1 MRSVCAGLLVQIVT
15 FSYYSFT
22 PVQGLDFCATLVF
35 LTPWGVIY
43 ISFNISI
50 ITGPKEQKMPR
61 LPKGF
66 QSSTDAYMLVYT
78 SESHKPNS
86 NEVKLSDKLQDYVD
100 TENKGFTDTCEEIIS
115 GKVFFNS

>member
-1 MRSVCAGLLVQIVT
+1 MCWFVGSDSYILLL
-15 FSYYSFT
+15 FFYSCTRARFLCYS
-22 PVQGLDFCATLVF
+22 GF
-35 LTPWGVIY
+35 LTPWRVIY
-43 ISFNISI
+43 ISFIISI